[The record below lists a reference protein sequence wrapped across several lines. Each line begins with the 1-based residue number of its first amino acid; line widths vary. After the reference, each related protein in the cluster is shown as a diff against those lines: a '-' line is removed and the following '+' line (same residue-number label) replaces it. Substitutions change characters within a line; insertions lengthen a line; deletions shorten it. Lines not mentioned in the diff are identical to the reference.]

1 MIPSGALSG
10 RGTEFSGRRF
20 TICGEIF
27 SFLRKLRDLLT
38 RLVIHCHHVP
48 VQRHR
53 SVRSRPEESHDES
66 EEQLVTTLYREYGGP
81 LLRNVRRLTGG
92 DQQWAEDVVQETVF
106 RAWRNAGKL
115 NREPGLLWAWLM
127 TVARRIVID
136 ARRQRSVRPQEVEP
150 DRLDSVAI
158 PDGSEP
164 MLSAMV
170 VSEALYS
177 LSPEHREAL
186 VQTYLHDRTINE
198 AAEVLGVPPG
208 TVKSRV
214 YYALRALQKTMKEKE
229 RG

>member
-1 MIPSGALSG
+1 M
-10 RGTEFSGRRF
+10 
-20 TICGEIF
+20 
-27 SFLRKLRDLLT
+27 
-38 RLVIHCHHVP
+38 IHCHHVP

-53 SVRSRPEESHDES
+53 SVRSGPEEAHDDS
-66 EEQLVTTLYREYGGP
+66 DEQLVATLYREFGGP

-136 ARRQRSVRPQEVEP
+136 THRQRSVRPQEVEP
-150 DRLDSVAI
+150 DKLDTVAI

-177 LSPEHREAL
+177 LSEEHREAL

-214 YYALRALQKTMKEKE
+214 YYALRALQKTMKE